1 MKEEE
6 KKNESVERENESQI
20 VNEEESEKK
29 QMEEEIEKEVKMTV
43 EELQNDDVKDDMNEI
58 SMQLDEISKDL
69 GVNDVMDEKKEE
81 NETLCLL
88 EKSLSSLHSQSNQDE
103 LQKTSL
109 NESPL
114 SMVSMSVESSPLPQ
128 KLAESPNT
136 EEDFYENRL
145 KAAIGEDLFCESLP
159 LFPEEPLNVQ
169 IEALADSSS
178 IHSNHSQEISS
189 LDISPIEENRC
200 CDSKT
205 PSPVSREEIE
215 VLSQLFPPSE
225 TKNRC
230 VIRHNIVFSESD
242 TASTASLSISPKPI
256 AASSQGELKSVSS
269 PIVNEKDAEHKES
282 NELQKNLFVTSEEE
296 EEEEE
301 DKHASE
307 SVLDDLSVTV
317 ERGES
322 SNRKESV
329 ESHSVHSQ
337 TSEKPEVESISFDL
351 PISSE
356 VTFVFPMLSD
366 KSTEVLT
373 LSDKPTE
380 VQTVSR
386 GSTEVL
392 TISQKPTEVLTISD
406 KPSEVQ
412 TVSDKP
418 SEVQT
423 VYDKPSEVLT
433 VSDKPS
439 EVQSAPE
446 NAMEVESHI
455 EAPIEIHS
463 TLESTENPEKQS
475 STTQECSSPVHQTK
489 INPQDLI
496 TPPRSSLKRPI
507 QITQESSILDGSK
520 IVSVAVPRPPE
531 EFVTPK
537 KKQVVATTVSPTKV
551 VDESDFMVEENSVQ
565 EKDQNEDRVLEL
577 SIFSPLGGRKIAQ
590 SSRIKRLLRELEGER
605 NRFRS
610 QFRLQIQGLL
620 DSFKED
626 QNHVKS
632 VDIVMML

>member
-69 GVNDVMDEKKEE
+69 GVNDVMEEKKEE

-88 EKSLSSLHSQSNQDE
+88 EKSLTSLHSQSNQGE
-103 LQKTSL
+103 LQKAPL
-109 NESPL
+109 NESPF

-136 EEDFYENRL
+136 AEDFYENRL

-200 CDSKT
+200 CDSNT

-215 VLSQLFPPSE
+215 VLSQLFPTSE

-269 PIVNEKDAEHKES
+269 PIVNEKDTEHKES

-296 EEEEE
+296 EEEE

-307 SVLDDLSVTV
+307 SVLDDLSITV
-317 ERGES
+317 ERGDS

-329 ESHSVHSQ
+329 ESHSVLSQ

-366 KSTEVLT
+366 KSTEDLT
-373 LSDKPTE
+373 ISRGSTE

-386 GSTEVL
+386 GSTEVQTVSRGSTEVQ
-392 TISQKPTEVLTISD
+392 TISDKSTEVLTISD
-406 KPSEVQ
+406 KPIV
-412 TVSDKP
+412 
-418 SEVQT
+418 
-423 VYDKPSEVLT
+423 
-433 VSDKPS
+433 
-439 EVQSAPE
+439 VQSAPE

-455 EAPIEIHS
+455 EAPIETHS

-475 STTQECSSPVHQTK
+475 STTQECSSPVHQTM

-507 QITQESSILDGSK
+507 QITQESSTLDGSK

-565 EKDQNEDRVLEL
+565 
-577 SIFSPLGGRKIAQ
+577 
-590 SSRIKRLLRELEGER
+590 
-605 NRFRS
+605 
-610 QFRLQIQGLL
+610 
-620 DSFKED
+620 
-626 QNHVKS
+626 
-632 VDIVMML
+632 DILNVS

>member
-69 GVNDVMDEKKEE
+69 GVNDVMEEKKEE

-136 EEDFYENRL
+136 AEDFYENRL

-189 LDISPIEENRC
+189 LDISPVEENRC
-200 CDSKT
+200 CGSKT

-242 TASTASLSISPKPI
+242 TASTASLSISPKPM

-296 EEEEE
+296 EEE
-301 DKHASE
+301 DKHTSE
-307 SVLDDLSVTV
+307 SVLDDLSITV

-380 VQTVSR
+380 LQTVSR
-386 GSTEVL
+386 GSSEVL

-406 KPSEVQ
+406 KPSEV
-412 TVSDKP
+412 
-418 SEVQT
+418 
-423 VYDKPSEVLT
+423 LT
-433 VSDKPS
+433 VSDKPT

-455 EAPIEIHS
+455 EAPIETRS
-463 TLESTENPEKQS
+463 TLESTEYPEKQS

-551 VDESDFMVEENSVQ
+551 VDESDFMVKENSVQ